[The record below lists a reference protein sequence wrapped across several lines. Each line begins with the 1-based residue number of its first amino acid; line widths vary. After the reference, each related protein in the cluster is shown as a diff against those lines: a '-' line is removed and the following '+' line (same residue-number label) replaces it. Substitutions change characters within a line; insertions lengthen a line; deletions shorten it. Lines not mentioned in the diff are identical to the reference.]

1 MKSFLYIAN
10 IRLPTEKAHGI
21 QIMKTCESLAMQG
34 LRVVLLIPNRKN
46 NIKIDPFSFYGA
58 MNNFIIARKRCVD
71 FIDFPIFKKFFFWLE
86 TFSFHLS
93 AKKYIKAGQFEIYYT
108 RDLFF
113 ALMLSKKHKKV
124 FYEVHSLPKKVKN
137 KHKKT
142 WNRVAGLVAISNNIK
157 KELVSFGVDEK
168 KIIIARDAVEIDKF
182 KVGET
187 KNESRKKLNL
197 PLKEKI
203 ALYTGHLYEWKGAD
217 IFAESARFLPDVK
230 FYIVGGTEEDV
241 KKFRKKFNNQNL
253 QIVGWKPHKDIPLWL
268 NAADVLVLPNS
279 AKERISSHYTSPMK
293 MFEYMASGI
302 PIVASKLSS
311 VGEVLNKGNCWLVEP
326 DMPKDLAKKI
336 YKSLV
341 DKKTSSKLAK
351 QAIADVAD
359 YSWEGRSEKIIRSVI
374 V

>member
-21 QIMKTCESLAMQG
+21 QIMKTCESLAMHG

-46 NIKIDPFSFYGA
+46 KIKDNPFSFYSI
-58 MNNFIIARKRCVD
+58 MENFTIARGWCFD
-71 FIDFPIFKKFFFWLE
+71 LINFPFFKKFFFWFE
-86 TFSFHLS
+86 TYTFYLS
-93 AKKYIKAGQFEIYYT
+93 AKKYINKEQFEIFYT
-108 RDLFF
+108 RDLFIAF
-113 ALMLSKKHKKV
+113 MLTNQRKKV
-124 FYEVHSLPKKVKN
+124 FYEVHNLPKKVKN
-137 KHKKT
+137 KHKNT